1 MATQGKGMHRWAL
14 HTHGRDMNMRYS
26 GSEACSHAAFKLFI
40 LKTAI
45 ATRAKILD
53 STLLA
58 L

>member
-14 HTHGRDMNMRYS
+14 HPHDRDMNMRYS
-26 GSEACSHAAFKLFI
+26 GREACSHAAFKMLI

-45 ATRAKILD
+45 APRAEIPD